1 VFHDD
6 ALKPAAGYKIHFHQK
21 CSDKRVPVPPH
32 DVGSNDDDDDD
43 DDDVRNIDEVV
54 SMIDN
59 NNYDGDDFDIDDIDV
74 NDDIFKDMEDIIND
88 DKVDSGKSSKPYVDP
103 RVPVVDVAA
112 YFKRYNISVSDVSVS
127 VPPPPM
133 ASISI
138 MPPISIMMVPG
149 HNHRT
154 IKSKRR
160 RKRKRKPGVKPSERK
175 SMVANKRQRVNGRF
189 VKNDVKVDSK

>member
-1 VFHDD
+1 MFHDD
-6 ALKPAAGYKIHFHQK
+6 ALKPAAGYKIHFHQNS
-21 CSDKRVPVPPH
+21 SDERVPVPPH
-32 DVGSNDDDDDD
+32 DFGSNANIDG
-43 DDDVRNIDEVV
+43 DVRNIDAVV
-54 SMIDN
+54 SMIEN
-59 NNYDGDDFDIDDIDV
+59 NHDGDDFDIDDIDV
-74 NDDIFKDMEDIIND
+74 NDDIFRDMEDIIND
-88 DKVDSGKSSKPYVDP
+88 DKVDSGKSSKPYVDLSV
-103 RVPVVDVAA
+103 RVPVVDADA
-112 YFKRYNISVSDVSVS
+112 YCKRYNISVSDISVS
-127 VPPPPM
+127 VPPLPM

-138 MPPISIMMVPG
+138 MPPMVMVPG